1 MNLLKFVKLRFP
13 KSMSGTMTAS
23 EAAKKWGIS
32 VRRVRWLC
40 QHFRVY
46 KAMRLP
52 NGNTLIDQ
60 AEEQVSASTE
70 ATACDNLGQKLQERT
85 DKELKD
91 APDYTPALE
100 ASDGEIPSEVPEKTA
115 SEPTVAA
122 EEVVADEEFTHEEA
136 LAFQASLKK
145 LINIAHT
152 VKMSKDLPASK
163 KEEVLARIQK
173 ASEKFINAVREDKK
187 KVN

>member
-1 MNLLKFVKLRFP
+1 MKLSLKKLQKIERI
-13 KSMSGTMTAS
+13 AS
-23 EAAKKWGIS
+23 ALEEKLGITEDD
-32 VRRVRWLC
+32 
-40 QHFRVY
+40 
-46 KAMRLP
+46 A
-52 NGNTLIDQ
+52 GNTLIDQ

-173 ASEKFINAVREDKK
+173 ASEKFMHDMGKTAAKQDDGDSKK
-187 KVN
+187 KLTTKQ

>member
-1 MNLLKFVKLRFP
+1 MKLSLKKLQKIERI
-13 KSMSGTMTAS
+13 AS
-23 EAAKKWGIS
+23 ALEEKLGITEED
-32 VRRVRWLC
+32 
-40 QHFRVY
+40 
-46 KAMRLP
+46 A
-52 NGNTLIDQ
+52 GNTLINQ
-60 AEEQVSASTE
+60 AEQQVPASTE
-70 ATACDNLGQKLQERT
+70 ATACDDNLGQKLQERT

-100 ASDGEIPSEVPEKTA
+100 ASDGEIPSEAPEKTA

-122 EEVVADEEFTHEEA
+122 EEVVAEEEFTHEEA

-145 LINIAHT
+145 LINVAHT

-173 ASEKFINAVREDKK
+173 ASEKFMHDMGKTAAKQDDGDSKK
-187 KVN
+187 KLTTKQ